1 MKVVA
6 LRQERLLLQSLHA
19 LNLIGVVCLALA
31 LNGGH
36 VDWAKVLIL
45 GEVLVEGVWRVDGVI
60 FLGGVLALV
69 TC

>member
-1 MKVVA
+1 
-6 LRQERLLLQSLHA
+6 
-19 LNLIGVVCLALA
+19 
-31 LNGGH
+31 
-36 VDWAKVLIL
+36 VLIL